1 MAPDFP
7 IEDTEPVDSL
17 GSARRFVDDLTDM
30 DALPPTVL
38 VAPIEG
44 LEPTEDTETFLVVRV
59 LGVGGGPIEGRLV
72 LREGRVRVVAPAG
85 LVVVDGVPLREGL
98 PLDEAVAS
106 CFVGDLV
113 GDLATLVLEVRFGR
127 GPGLGLG
134 AFKLILLAG
143 PVSAGAGLRV
153 VDELRL
159 VGLVLTDLLKLDEA
173 GLDGGGG
180 WAMTLKV
187 VGLTNMPYPISQ
199 WK

>member
-17 GSARRFVDDLTDM
+17 GSARRLVDDLADM
-30 DALPPTVL
+30 DALPPAVL

-44 LEPTEDTETFLVVRV
+44 LVPTDDTETFLVVRV
-59 LGVGGGPIEGRLV
+59 LGVDGGPIEGRLV

-113 GDLATLVLEVRFGR
+113 GDCK
-127 GPGLGLG
+127 GLC
-134 AFKLILLAG
+134 
-143 PVSAGAGLRV
+143 VSC
-153 VDELRL
+153 
-159 VGLVLTDLLKLDEA
+159 T
-173 GLDGGGG
+173 
-180 WAMTLKV
+180 
-187 VGLTNMPYPISQ
+187 
-199 WK
+199 